1 MCKNR
6 EIPDDIL
13 KKLSQEKKKIINIP
27 YIKRVVGET
36 IESMEK
42 DVIEKIYLF
51 GSYARGE
58 ETSNSDI
65 DLRIEGK
72 DGMSLFDV
80 GYIIYEVEEKTC
92 KKVDVISGDKI
103 DEVVLNEIGRDEICI
118 YEQKR

>member
-1 MCKNR
+1 
-6 EIPDDIL
+6 
-13 KKLSQEKKKIINIP
+13 
-27 YIKRVVGET
+27 
-36 IESMEK
+36 MEK